1 MSDTK
6 QSTEGHGDRKQG
18 GEAESKPTAVR
29 IRLKDREYRR
39 LCEAA
44 RKRGCSTQ
52 ELVERCVKKLLEA

>member
-6 QSTEGHGDRKQG
+6 QSTEGLEDRKLE
-18 GEAESKPTAVR
+18 GEAAPKPTAVR

-44 RKRGCSTQ
+44 RERGCSTQ
-52 ELVERCVKKLLEA
+52 ELVERCLKKLLEA